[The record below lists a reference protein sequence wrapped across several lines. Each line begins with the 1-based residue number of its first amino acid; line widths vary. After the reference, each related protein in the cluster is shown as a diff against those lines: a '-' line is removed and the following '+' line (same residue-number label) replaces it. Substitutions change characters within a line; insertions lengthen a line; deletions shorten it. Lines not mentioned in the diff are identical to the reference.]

1 MKTTTTNTTTRKTYD
16 RAAIM
21 GRAWTIRRD
30 AAAEMGCSVSE
41 VLMGE
46 CLRIAWAEAEGQHAA
61 RNAAERVAT
70 WGAMAEADQI
80 AMMNRCIHK
89 AAKNAIGYSTEDHY
103 LQFSEVPAFGLYG
116 LHDLDEF
123 VSETWLRVAA
133 ALDPDKLTATNERRA
148 AQGKRPITL
157 ISIVYNAA
165 RASIAAVFYQDSK
178 HAAASD
184 FEVMNDNGEAESY
197 TETRVADLTTNTET
211 SAIIRADL
219 ERFKAGRDAMD
230 RAILERVA
238 AGMTEREIAA
248 EVKISNVAVHKRIAK
263 MRAALQSV
271 AC

>member
-1 MKTTTTNTTTRKTYD
+1 MTTTTNTTRKTYD
-16 RAAIM
+16 LTAIM
-21 GRAWTIRRD
+21 GRAWDIRRN
-30 AAAEMGCSVSE
+30 AAEEIGCKVSE
-41 VLMGE
+41 VIMGE

-61 RNAAERVAT
+61 RNAAERVAS
-70 WGAMAEADQI
+70 WGNMTEAEQVN
-80 AMMNRCIHK
+80 MMKRCI
-89 AAKNAIGYSTEDHY
+89 EDHY

-116 LHDLDEF
+116 PHDLDEF

-133 ALDPDKLTATNERRA
+133 SLDPDKLTATNERRA

-165 RASIAAVFYQDSK
+165 RASIAAIFYQDSK
-178 HAAASD
+178 HAAATD
-184 FEVMNDNGEAESY
+184 FEITNDNGETESY

-219 ERFKAGRDAMD
+219 ERFKSGRDAMD
-230 RAILERVA
+230 QAILERVA

-248 EVKISNVAVHKRIAK
+248 EVKISNVAVHKRIVK

>member
-1 MKTTTTNTTTRKTYD
+1 MTTTTNTTTRKSYD
-16 RAAIM
+16 LTAIM
-21 GRAWTIRRD
+21 GRAWDIRRT
-30 AAAEMGCSVSE
+30 AAEEIGCKVSE
-41 VLMGE
+41 VIMGE

-61 RNAAERVAT
+61 RNAAERVAS
-70 WGAMAEADQI
+70 WGNMTEAEQVN
-80 AMMNRCIHK
+80 MMKRCIHR
-89 AAKNAIGYSTEDHY
+89 AAKNAIGYSTE
-103 LQFSEVPAFGLYG
+103 VPAFGLYG
-116 LHDLDEF
+116 PHDLDEF

-165 RASIAAVFYQDSK
+165 RASIAAIFYQDSK
-178 HAAASD
+178 HAAATD
-184 FEVMNDNGEAESY
+184 FEIINDNGEAESY
-197 TETRVADLTTNTET
+197 TEPRVADLTTNTET

-219 ERFKAGRDAMD
+219 EQFKSGRDSMD
-230 RAILERVA
+230 QAILERVA

-248 EVKISNVAVHKRIAK
+248 EVKISNVAVHKRIVK

>member
-1 MKTTTTNTTTRKTYD
+1 MTTTTNTTTRKSYD
-16 RAAIM
+16 LTAIM
-21 GRAWTIRRD
+21 GRAWDIRRN
-30 AAAEMGCSVSE
+30 AAEEIGCKVSE
-41 VLMGE
+41 VIMGE

-61 RNAAERVAT
+61 RNAAERVAS
-70 WGAMAEADQI
+70 WGNMTEAEQVN
-80 AMMNRCIHK
+80 MMKRCIHR
-89 AAKNAIGYSTEDHY
+89 AARNAIGYSTKDHY
-103 LQFSEVPAFGLYG
+103 LQFSEGPAFGLYG
-116 LHDLDEF
+116 PHDLDEF

-165 RASIAAVFYQDSK
+165 RASIAAIFYQDSK
-178 HAAASD
+178 HAAATD
-184 FEVMNDNGEAESY
+184 FEITNDNGEAESY

-219 ERFKAGRDAMD
+219 ERFKSGRDAMD
-230 RAILERVA
+230 QAILERVA

-248 EVKISNVAVHKRIAK
+248 EVKISNVAVHKRIVK